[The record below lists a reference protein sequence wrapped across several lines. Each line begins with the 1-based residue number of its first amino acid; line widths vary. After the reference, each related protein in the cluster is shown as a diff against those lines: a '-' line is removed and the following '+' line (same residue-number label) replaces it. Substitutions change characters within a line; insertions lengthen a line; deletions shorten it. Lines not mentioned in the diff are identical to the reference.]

1 MIERI
6 KDWFILSCSCSC
18 SAKAVLVLVI
28 GFNNFKACFSDYD
41 YAHGHE
47 GFSSYIMTKKSDKMR
62 LDRYLANMGCGSRTE
77 VKRLIRSGNVTVNA
91 QPVKD
96 ESFQIDPGVDLVVC
110 WGREVVYREYIYL
123 MLNKPAGVV
132 SATEDL
138 KEKTVLDLIDP
149 KYHNKGLFPVGRLD
163 KDTEGLLIL
172 TNNGELGHKLLSP
185 KKKVPKRYYA
195 RVTGIIGPEDF
206 EAFRKG
212 ILLDDGYRTMPAE
225 LKLLRA
231 GDPNEVMV
239 VIQEGKYHQIKRM
252 FQALGK
258 RVVYLKRLAMGELT
272 LDPDLKSG
280 AYRELTE
287 EEIGILSRAGMA

>member
-1 MIERI
+1 
-6 KDWFILSCSCSC
+6 
-18 SAKAVLVLVI
+18 
-28 GFNNFKACFSDYD
+28 
-41 YAHGHE
+41 
-47 GFSSYIMTKKSDKMR
+47 MR

-185 KKKVPKRYYA
+185 KKKVPKHYYA

-225 LKLLRA
+225 LKLLHA
-231 GDPNEVMV
+231 GDPNEVIV

-272 LDPDLKSG
+272 LDPNLKSG
-280 AYRELTE
+280 AYRELTD

>member
-1 MIERI
+1 
-6 KDWFILSCSCSC
+6 
-18 SAKAVLVLVI
+18 
-28 GFNNFKACFSDYD
+28 
-41 YAHGHE
+41 
-47 GFSSYIMTKKSDKMR
+47 MR

-77 VKRLIRSGNVTVNA
+77 VKRMIRSGKVTVNDRSIR
-91 QPVKD
+91 D
-96 ESFQIDPGVDLVVC
+96 ESFQINPGSDLIVC
-110 WGREVVYREYIYL
+110 WGREVAYREHIYL

-149 KYHNKGLFPVGRLD
+149 KYHNKGIFPVGRLD

-195 RVTGIIGPEDF
+195 KVTGTIGPEDI
-206 EAFRKG
+206 EAFDKG
-212 ILLDDGYRTMPAE
+212 IVLDDGYRTMPAE
-225 LKLLRA
+225 LRLLQA
-231 GDPNEVMV
+231 GDPNEVLV
-239 VIQEGKYHQIKRM
+239 VIEEGKYHQIKRM

-258 RVVYLKRLAMGELT
+258 RVVYLKRLAMGELI
-272 LDPDLKSG
+272 LDPNLEKG

-287 EEIGILSRAGMA
+287 EEIAILSRTGIA